1 MKLATIWV
9 GKGRVGWADKAA
21 HEYSR
26 RLPRHLNY
34 TELQLKPEPFKGNET
49 SVKNLEAAKI
59 LSKLGDGDRLVV
71 LDERGESLTSQT
83 FAQMI
88 EGASHQGARRIV
100 FAIGGPYGH
109 GQAVRD
115 KSWRTVRLSSMV
127 LNHSLARVVLCEQ
140 LYRASTLIWG
150 GSYHH

>member
-9 GKGRVGWADKAA
+9 GKGRVDWADDAA
-21 HEYSR
+21 HEYAR
-26 RLPRHLNY
+26 RLPRHLDY
-34 TELQLKPEPFKGNET
+34 REIQLKPAPFKGNEA
-49 SVKNLEAAKI
+49 SVKDLEAGKI
-59 LSKLGDGDRLVV
+59 LSKLADGDRLVV
-71 LDERGESLTSQT
+71 LDERGESLSSHS
-83 FAQMI
+83 FARMI
-88 EGASHQGARRIV
+88 EDASHQGTRRIV

-115 KSWRTVRLSSMV
+115 RAWKTVRLSSMV

>member
-1 MKLATIWV
+1 MKIATIWV
-9 GKGRVGWADKAA
+9 GKGRVVWADDAA
-21 HEYSR
+21 HEYAR
-26 RLPRHLNY
+26 RLPRHLDY
-34 TELQLKPEPFKGNET
+34 REIQLKPVPFKGNET
-49 SVKNLEAAKI
+49 SVKDLEAEKI

-71 LDERGESLTSQT
+71 LDERGESLNSHT
-83 FAQMI
+83 FARMI
-88 EGASHQGARRIV
+88 EDASHQGTRRIV

-109 GQAVRD
+109 GSAVKNRA
-115 KSWRTVRLSSMV
+115 WRTVRLSSMV